1 MEAVGRA
8 AFVVKVHFN
17 FIELRLSTR
26 IVTVGSSTSL
36 IEINFKVKRGRLL
49 VEEVVAAVE
58 EVVK

>member
-1 MEAVGRA
+1 VEAVGPV

-36 IEINFKVKRGRLL
+36 IEINFKVKQGRLL